1 MKTWLPFAVP
11 LLALAYP
18 DPVGACS
25 IVGNPDHQVDQAYAD
40 DETPPGAVTASV
52 LVRRFDQGGGGGCGG
67 TAVSSCYDV
76 AFVEVMVAASDDAAP
91 ADQLG
96 YQVRVASGQAPAGM
110 TPPAGAIRATEQ
122 GVLVLPFSYM
132 ESGFSFELEVRAV
145 DLNGNLG
152 PPTLVAVAD

>member
-1 MKTWLPFAVP
+1 MKTWLPLAVP
-11 LLALAYP
+11 LLALACP

-25 IVGNPDHQVDQAYAD
+25 IIGNPDHTVDAAYAD

-76 AFVEVMVAASDDAAP
+76 AFVEVTVAATDDAAP
-91 ADQLG
+91 AEQLG

-110 TPPAGAIRATEQ
+110 TPPAGAIRAEQ

-132 ESGFSFELEVRAV
+132 QSGFSFELEVSAV

-152 PPTLVAVAD
+152 PPTLVAVTD